1 MPRQLRAD
9 ADRAGL
15 RAKVLLRIGDWK
27 SLGEAAASVR
37 SEVFVREQAVPA
49 ELEWDD
55 QDALSIHCVAFAAG
69 EPVATGRLLRDG
81 QIGRMAVLADWRRA
95 GLGGL
100 ILERLVDLAR
110 ERGDPV
116 ARLNAQLYV
125 EAFYLR
131 HGFIV
136 EGEAFDDAGIP
147 HIGMRRSLR

>member
-1 MPRQLRAD
+1 MSSPLRAD
-9 ADRAGL
+9 GDRDRLCGPL
-15 RAKVLLRIGDWK
+15 LLRVGDW
-27 SLGEAAASVR
+27 STLGQAAASVR
-37 SEVFVREQAVPA
+37 SEVFVREQAIPA

-55 QDALSIHCVAFAAG
+55 QDALSIHCVALAAG

-81 QIGRMAVLADWRRA
+81 HIGRMAVLAGWRRA

-125 EAFYLR
+125 EAFYRR
-131 HGFIV
+131 HGFVI

-147 HIGMRRSLR
+147 HIAMRRSLR